1 MTSVTL
7 HVYDVAN
14 TENENL
20 NDFLKVL
27 HLDYRI
33 YW

>member
-1 MTSVTL
+1 MAGVTL

-20 NDFLKVL
+20 NGFLKVL
-27 HLDYRI
+27 LLDLAL
-33 YW
+33 